1 MKALIPEMQRDY
13 MENHIK
19 CLNRIIEQLTRIAD
33 AIEGDR
39 LEPEEVYSEETL
51 NQLRQTC
58 NAAVPP
64 EVIRNLEEELQA
76 TNFKPPIK
84 KKN

>member
-51 NQLRQTC
+51 NNLKAAC
-58 NAAVPP
+58 NASVPP
-64 EVIRNLEEELQA
+64 GVVRNLEDELA
-76 TNFKPPIK
+76 AFNFNPPTK